1 MVASLVLRRRRLAS
15 AALREGALVV
25 GLYGAWCLIGSVTHA
40 HLAGAEQ
47 RGRDL
52 FALEHHL
59 RLPSEV
65 SVQQLVLPHPALA
78 HLVNG
83 YYLYGHLNTIGL
95 LLAWTW
101 WRHRDAYPALRL
113 QLVALTVVCMA
124 VQLLAVAP
132 PRLLPDLGFVD
143 LAQTYGES
151 VYGGYGTGLEAQLLA
166 MPSLHVGWAALL
178 AWTLWRRGSGPWRY
192 LGVAH
197 LVLMTLVV
205 VASANHWWADGVVAV
220 LLLAVVVATLDRLPR
235 RPSGSLVQASDP
247 ARVPASA

>member
-1 MVASLVLRRRRLAS
+1 MVSSLVLHRRRVTS

-25 GLYGAWCLIGSVTHA
+25 GLYGVWCLIGSVTHA

-47 RGRDL
+47 RARDL

-59 RLPSEV
+59 HLPSEV
-65 SVQQLVLPHPALA
+65 SVQQLVLPHTTLA

-101 WRHRDAYPALRL
+101 WRRRDAYPALRL
-113 QLVALTVVCMA
+113 QLVGLTVVCMA

-143 LAQTYGES
+143 LAQRYGES
-151 VYGGYGTGLEAQLLA
+151 VYGGYGSGLEAQLLA
-166 MPSLHVGWAALL
+166 MPSLHVGWAALV
-178 AWTLWRRGSGPWRY
+178 AWTLWRNASGPWRY
-192 LGVAH
+192 LGVTH

-220 LLLAVVVATLDRLPR
+220 LLLAVVVVTLDRLPPR
-235 RPSGSLVQASDP
+235 APGSPAPAPDP